1 MKNIKII
8 VNILLFLLVAIL
20 AILYSNTPIFM
31 DEEEII
37 TGGWLITK
45 GYVIFKDF
53 FVHHMPFS
61 YCLFSLPM
69 FIFKHPSIY
78 FLRCITNFSLI
89 FILLFLGIYSKKGL
103 RQFWILYYIFILLL
117 CFPFFDGYWTILADT
132 SFAVASLAIF
142 LTVLDKPK
150 CDFSYFQKFI
160 ISISIFVSITSTLIS
175 VYPILFFMIYYYIIR
190 IINNKDRINKEFFI
204 EELKFIFILAFPF
217 VLWLI
222 YMILTGSF
230 YDFFDKA
237 YLFNVKYYAK
247 YNINSDGGTALE
259 LIVNHFKNLYKFFNF
274 KDNYFIFFVNSCFW
288 LYVINLILKKQYDL
302 ALFIPLFTFLL
313 VMRSSFHDAPYYY
326 VLIYVFI
333 IFLRDFCNTFV
344 KLKFS
349 ILILV
354 PLFAFFLIIIHFD
367 ILYFNYPL
375 FHIKNSDDVMENI
388 DLVKY
393 KELIYQQNEIVKLII
408 KEDEKF
414 VALPFNSIEYYN
426 LEREPANYNLV
437 YLPWHN
443 DIPGNEQGI
452 IEDIE
457 KNKVKVI
464 KYDISRYIW
473 SGEDN
478 HVFVND
484 YAKLLTKYI
493 KENYYTY
500 EFFGSSYYF
509 RKELKNEID
518 NILKSNGIL
527 IK

>member
-190 IINNKDRINKEFFI
+190 IINNKVDVINYKDI
-204 EELKFIFILAFPF
+204 
-217 VLWLI
+217 
-222 YMILTGSF
+222 GH
-230 YDFFDKA
+230 FDSNK
-237 YLFNVKYYAK
+237 VI
-247 YNINSDGGTALE
+247 INYSDGSVVIKGNNLVVSKLMNDEILIGGEIKGLE
-259 LIVNHFKNLYKFFNF
+259 L
-274 KDNYFIFFVNSCFW
+274 
-288 LYVINLILKKQYDL
+288 
-302 ALFIPLFTFLL
+302 
-313 VMRSSFHDAPYYY
+313 R
-326 VLIYVFI
+326 
-333 IFLRDFCNTFV
+333 
-344 KLKFS
+344 
-349 ILILV
+349 
-354 PLFAFFLIIIHFD
+354 
-367 ILYFNYPL
+367 
-375 FHIKNSDDVMENI
+375 
-388 DLVKY
+388 
-393 KELIYQQNEIVKLII
+393 
-408 KEDEKF
+408 
-414 VALPFNSIEYYN
+414 
-426 LEREPANYNLV
+426 
-437 YLPWHN
+437 
-443 DIPGNEQGI
+443 
-452 IEDIE
+452 
-457 KNKVKVI
+457 
-464 KYDISRYIW
+464 
-473 SGEDN
+473 
-478 HVFVND
+478 
-484 YAKLLTKYI
+484 
-493 KENYYTY
+493 
-500 EFFGSSYYF
+500 
-509 RKELKNEID
+509 
-518 NILKSNGIL
+518 
-527 IK
+527 